1 MVLFPIIVRYGNQSI
16 KMGNMGSKARRK
28 EKKSIHGL
36 SFRKPFIL
44 HVDKAEKM
52 SAFDRHE
59 MH

>member
-1 MVLFPIIVRYGNQSI
+1 
-16 KMGNMGSKARRK
+16 MGNMESKARRK